1 VTPMD
6 TVTEGYAQWCPS
18 MDGPGNE
25 ANACVEAPV
34 SLCKLV
40 LKWLHVKYSLNI
52 FTAVAHV
59 IVPR

>member
-1 VTPMD
+1 MYVQ
-6 TVTEGYAQWCPS
+6 ENWSGRQ
-18 MDGPGNE
+18 PGNE

-52 FTAVAHV
+52 FTADCSCRGAKMKVV
-59 IVPR
+59 ETI